1 MIGIIL
7 LGAPGAGKGVL
18 ANYLAKK
25 YNLLHVSTGNIFRNS
40 LNSNNEISFLIKKY
54 ISNAQLV
61 PDEITIQILEK
72 YILNNNVQNGYIM
85 DGFPRTLNQAQCF
98 NEIIK
103 NNNLSIN
110 FVININVKDDI
121 LVKRIVN
128 RRVCDKCKIS
138 YNLLT
143 MPPKQKDVC
152 DVCGQSLIKRS
163 DDTLELFSKRL
174 KDYHGYADPII
185 NFYKKSNFLF
195 VNLDGSMEINKIF
208 EFISEIIDNCD

>member
-72 YILNNNVQNGYIM
+72 YILSNNLQNGYIM

-110 FVININVKDDI
+110 FVININVEDDI

-128 RRVCDKCKIS
+128 RRICDKCKIS

-152 DVCGQSLIKRS
+152 DVCGQPLIKRS

-174 KDYHGYADPII
+174 KDYHSYADPII
-185 NFYKKSNFLF
+185 NFYRKSNFLF